1 MESYDAPA
9 TPSAPDPGNP
19 GGDGFYTRMLP
30 PKERPV
36 EALGGV
42 LNAVGATVALVG
54 ILWYPAFLGTLGV
67 AFSGAS
73 LAMSRTYDT
82 RRRFAVG
89 FAIATVAWFIGLA
102 LATWRTSP
110 LWP

>member
-9 TPSAPDPGNP
+9 APPAPDPAHP

-30 PKERPV
+30 PKELGV

-42 LNAVGATVALVG
+42 LNAGGAMVAVVG
-54 ILWYPAFLGTLGV
+54 IIWYPALLGTLGV
-67 AFSGAS
+67 AMTGAS
-73 LAMSRTYDT
+73 LAMSRTRDT
-82 RRRFAVG
+82 RKRFAIG
-89 FAIATVAWFIGLA
+89 FTVATVAWLIGLA